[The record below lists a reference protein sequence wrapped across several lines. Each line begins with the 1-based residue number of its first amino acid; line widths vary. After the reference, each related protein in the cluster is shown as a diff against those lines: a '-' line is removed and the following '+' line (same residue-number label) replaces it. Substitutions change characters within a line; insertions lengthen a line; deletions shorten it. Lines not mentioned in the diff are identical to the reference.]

1 MADFAILLPSAEGKA
16 PGGNPLAPDMFD
28 YRTSNTFNYF
38 SELNPERRAVI
49 KTLQQTIQDSEEE
62 ELEKLFGVKGDTLE
76 EAVTVNLEIYGSPLL
91 AAVDRYGPGV
101 MYTAMEFAELP
112 TGAQRRLLE
121 NGVIF
126 SGLFG
131 LLRPDDLIPNYRLKI
146 DAKLPDIG
154 KMSSFWKPLISPS
167 LNRALKGK
175 FVWDLLP
182 NAHRDA
188 WEDDGSYRAC
198 MQVKFYDEDESG
210 GRKPVTHNVKR
221 LRGALVNFVVRD
233 PAESVEDLE
242 EWEAPGGYE
251 IDHDAT
257 TFDEESKTGT
267 VVMVSSP
274 GWEKRRAEREAARE
288 EIAREKA
295 AAKAAR
301 EAEAEDDDNDEDDE

>member
-38 SELNPERRAVI
+38 SELNPERRAII
-49 KTLQQTIQDSEEE
+49 KALQSTIQDSDEEG
-62 ELEKLFGVKGDTLE
+62 LEKLFGVKGDTLE
-76 EAVTVNLEIYGSPLL
+76 EAVRANLEIYGSPLL

-101 MYTAMEFAELP
+101 MYTAMEFQELP

-146 DAKLPDIG
+146 DAKLPEIG
-154 KMSSFWKPLISPS
+154 KLSAYWKPIASPS
-167 LNRALKGK
+167 LNRALEGK

-182 NAHRDA
+182 QVHRDA
-188 WEDDGSYRAC
+188 WEDEGTYRAL

-210 GRKPVTHNVKR
+210 DRKAVTHNVKR

-251 IDHDAT
+251 VDHDAT
-257 TFDEESKTGT
+257 TFDEETKTGT

-274 GWEKRRAEREAARE
+274 GWEERRAEREALRE
-288 EIAREKA
+288 EVAREKA

-301 EAEAEDDDNDEDDE
+301 EAEAEEDDD